1 MTKHLRHACLVAL
14 LLGAAAQAA
23 EGDISKLAWLT
34 GCWKSESSE
43 TGSLEQWMAPAGGT
57 MLGMSRTVKNGVT
70 LAFEFMQIR
79 STAGRS
85 LEFVAKP
92 SGQDEATFTLSSLSD
107 TEAVFENPQHDFPQ
121 RIVYRLDRGK
131 LRARIEGKR
140 NGAIRAVEFPMARVQ
155 CADPKPAQLPP

>member
-1 MTKHLRHACLVAL
+1 MHLHRACVIAL
-14 LLGAAAQAA
+14 LLIGAAAQAA

-70 LAFEFMQIR
+70 LEFEFMQIR
-79 STAGRS
+79 RTAGRS
-85 LEFVAKP
+85 LEFIAKP
-92 SGQDEATFTLSSLSD
+92 SGQDETTFTLSSLSD

-121 RIVYRLDRGK
+121 RVVYRLDRGK

-140 NGAIRAVEFPMARVQ
+140 DGSIRAVEFPMARVQ
-155 CADPKPAQLPP
+155 CAEPKLAQPPP